1 MIRLNL
7 FFAALSFVLALIG
20 PDGYGLWG
28 WWGFAAYLV
37 GSVLSVGPLTLRLIA
52 RILALEHNGR
62 LERYDKLEPQFTRAA
77 EALSVASVFIPF
89 LRAVNAALAGIAF
102 GAWLLSRRRLLQ
114 GAVFAVSAL
123 LALGAPLVW
132 LAAEHRP
139 IASTNWLI
147 AAVPLVVMATA
158 YYARNGGFAPRP
170 RAKRPKL
177 PR

>member
-20 PDGYGLWG
+20 PDGYELWG

-37 GSVLSVGPLTLRLIA
+37 GAALSVGPLALGLIA
-52 RILALEHNGR
+52 RIR
-62 LERYDKLEPQFTRAA
+62 VLERYDKLEPQFTRAA
-77 EALSVASVFIPF
+77 EALSVASAFIPF

-114 GAVFAVSAL
+114 SAVFAVSAL
-123 LALGAPLVW
+123 IALGAPLVW
-132 LAAEHRP
+132 LAVEHRP
-139 IASTNWLI
+139 LASTNWAI

-158 YYARNGGFAPRP
+158 YFARNGGFAPRP
-170 RAKRPKL
+170 RVKRPKL

>member
-7 FFAALSFVLALIG
+7 FFAALSFVLALFG
-20 PDGYGLWG
+20 PDGYELWG
-28 WWGFAAYLV
+28 WWGFPAYLV
-37 GSVLSVGPLTLRLIA
+37 GAVLSVGPLALGLIA
-52 RILALEHNGR
+52 RIR
-62 LERYDKLEPQFTRAA
+62 VLERYDKLEPQFTRAA

-89 LRAVNAALAGIAF
+89 LRAVNAVLAGIAL
-102 GAWLLSRRRLLQ
+102 GAWLLSKRRLAQ

-123 LALGAPLVW
+123 IALGGPLAW

-139 IASTNWLI
+139 LASTNWLI
-147 AAVPLVVMATA
+147 AAAPLVVMPAV

-170 RAKRPKL
+170 RTKRPKL